1 MGRKTTVAGSS
12 GSELGSRGSEIGSGG
27 FPERQKREKER
38 ERERERARAWRGRR
52 LPSLQT
58 IKLAPRLAEAGG
70 KAKARK
76 KVLHI
81 WEVREVARSLA
92 RSERFW
98 ELLQANMVLGD
109 VFVLW
114 FVPAAAVV
122 GILFALV
129 QWYIVSGVSVGGEG
143 KGNNGY
149 LHVDEDGVSDAEV
162 VAKCAEIQAA
172 ISEGAATTLSFC
184 RGVCLEMNQDVVLFM
199 CGEFFLCLQSLLFL
213 SIFF

>member
-1 MGRKTTVAGSS
+1 MARKTTPFAADDKARSKARGGWWEGEEESIAH
-12 GSELGSRGSEIGSGG
+12 LGSKGG
-27 FPERQKREKER
+27 C
-38 ERERERARAWRGRR
+38 
-52 LPSLQT
+52 
-58 IKLAPRLAEAGG
+58 
-70 KAKARK
+70 
-76 KVLHI
+76 
-81 WEVREVARSLA
+81 SLA

-98 ELLQANMVLGD
+98 ELLQVNMVLGD
-109 VFVLW
+109 AFVLW
-114 FVPAAAVV
+114 FVPTAAVV

-184 RGVCLEMNQDVVLFM
+184 RGVCLEMNRDVVLLYARGNFSVSIM
-199 CGEFFLCLQSLLFL
+199 FSVSFDCFLSTRNRRRRGRRAVMHVFLSLCLAFPPSC
-213 SIFF
+213 SV

>member
-1 MGRKTTVAGSS
+1 
-12 GSELGSRGSEIGSGG
+12 
-27 FPERQKREKER
+27 
-38 ERERERARAWRGRR
+38 
-52 LPSLQT
+52 
-58 IKLAPRLAEAGG
+58 
-70 KAKARK
+70 
-76 KVLHI
+76 
-81 WEVREVARSLA
+81 
-92 RSERFW
+92 
-98 ELLQANMVLGD
+98 MVLGD
-109 VFVLW
+109 AFVLW

-184 RGVCLEMNQDVVLFM
+184 RGVCLEMNRDVVLLYAWGIFSV
-199 CGEFFLCLQSLLFL
+199 FVKSSVSLDFFL
-213 SIFF
+213 SIRNKRRRGRRALMHVFLRLCSIFSPSCSV

>member
-1 MGRKTTVAGSS
+1 
-12 GSELGSRGSEIGSGG
+12 
-27 FPERQKREKER
+27 
-38 ERERERARAWRGRR
+38 
-52 LPSLQT
+52 
-58 IKLAPRLAEAGG
+58 
-70 KAKARK
+70 
-76 KVLHI
+76 
-81 WEVREVARSLA
+81 
-92 RSERFW
+92 
-98 ELLQANMVLGD
+98 MVLGD
-109 VFVLW
+109 AFVLW

-184 RGVCLEMNQDVVLFM
+184 RGVCLEMNRDVVLLYAWGIFSVFIKSSVSSD
-199 CGEFFLCLQSLLFL
+199 FFLSTRNRRRGRRAVMHVFL
-213 SIFF
+213 RLCSVFFPSCRV